1 MLKSE
6 TRRIFNETK
15 SRDFT
20 MELKNDT
27 QVPGTVTRVD
37 VSVNIHLKSVEM
49 ILKNKDS
56 IQLVILSIHDNN
68 VW

>member
-1 MLKSE
+1 MLKAKLILGFS
-6 TRRIFNETK
+6 ETK

-27 QVPGTVTRVD
+27 QVHGTVTRVN

-56 IQLVILSIHDNN
+56 IQLVILSIRDKN